1 MTKEELERKSE
12 TEGLTAEEVTEYQ
25 RLVKPIR
32 HVYGKYGTIK
42 KKYLEE
48 HDWIKTAALGKDLPE
63 YLHAIDRAADDLYET
78 MYEKLKKDETSEER
92 ETSLRTSGVRIRLKI
107 SSRKRFF
114 LNSSTRR
121 LNYES
126 FTDYRGVGKLCSGR
140 LADRGKLYHERNRRA
155 DMYD

>member
-25 RLVKPIR
+25 RLVKPMR

-48 HDWIKTAALGKDLPE
+48 HDWVKTAALGKDLPE

-78 MYEKLKKDETSEER
+78 MYMKVLRIAGAAASFVLAGLLIAGTFIMNAIGALICIIEK
-92 ETSLRTSGVRIRLKI
+92 
-107 SSRKRFF
+107 
-114 LNSSTRR
+114 
-121 LNYES
+121 
-126 FTDYRGVGKLCSGR
+126 
-140 LADRGKLYHERNRRA
+140 
-155 DMYD
+155 

>member
-25 RLVKPIR
+25 RLVKPVR

-48 HDWIKTAALGKDLPE
+48 HDWVKTAALGKDLPE
-63 YLHAIDRAADDLYET
+63 YLYAIDRAADDLYET
-78 MYEKLKKDETSEER
+78 MYEKLKKDERFRRTGNFLEDVRR
-92 ETSLRTSGVRIRLKI
+92 ENTIKSIM
-107 SSRKRFF
+107 RKRFF
-114 LNSSTRR
+114 PNSSTGR
-121 LNYES
+121 LNYEN
-126 FTDYRGVGKLCSGR
+126 FTDYKGGGELCPGR
-140 LADRGKLYHERNRRA
+140 LADRGKFDHERNRHA